1 MVKKIIL
8 LTVFFMSVSSEAF
21 AFEFGVTGGIM
32 SKSSSNFNYGIAGGT
47 GFMIPMLKFEFEFY
61 KMKGAEPPDRPSVIT
76 AGIKFRP
83 KFGKLTPY
91 GIIGVGG
98 EFEYLTFNFG
108 KYDKFTFIGGGA
120 HLFFSDMISIRADIR
135 FLNFSASNRIRFSG
149 GIFFH
154 L

>member
-1 MVKKIIL
+1 MSLSCWPKPMRAWMKPTKPWQNTVNLSRFIQGKRLDAAMASYLKIAAGMNRPGKFSKKSL
-8 LTVFFMSVSSEAF
+8 LAPNV
-21 AFEFGVTGGIM
+21 
-32 SKSSSNFNYGIAGGT
+32 
-47 GFMIPMLKFEFEFY
+47 
-61 KMKGAEPPDRPSVIT
+61 PPVIT

-83 KFGKLTPY
+83 KFGKLAPY

-98 EFEYLTFNFG
+98 EFEHLTFNFS

-120 HLFFSDMISIRADIR
+120 HLFFSDMISIRTDIR
-135 FLNFSASNRIRFSG
+135 FLNFSDSTRTRFSG